1 MRSRMEGKGR
11 KGSAVQ
17 SEILYGPSYSLA
29 VLSLASGETIQ
40 AESGAM
46 VSMTE
51 GIDMQTS
58 TKGGVLKGMKRAVL
72 GGESLFINTFTAER
86 DAEITMAPAFPGDV
100 RQLRLDQEALHVQSG
115 SYMASTGDIAID
127 TKWSGAKTFFSGEGF
142 FMLKLTGSGD
152 LLVSS
157 YGAIR
162 EINLA
167 PGQKMIVDTGHVVAF
182 GETVGYEVHKV
193 SGWKQTFLSGEGLV
207 VHLIGPGR
215 ALLQTRSAHA
225 LAGWL
230 APLLP
235 AGGDSASKGLN
246 IGGFQLGG

>member
-1 MRSRMEGKGR
+1 VK
-11 KGSAVQ
+11 

-29 VLSLASGETIQ
+29 VVTLAGGETIQ

-46 VSMTE
+46 VSMTD
-51 GIDMQTS
+51 GIAMQTS
-58 TKGGVLKGMKRAVL
+58 TKGGLLKGMKRAVL

-100 RQLRLDQEALHVQSG
+100 KLVRLENETMFVQSG
-115 SYMASTGDIAID
+115 SYMASTGDIQID
-127 TKWSGAKTFFSGEGF
+127 TKWGGAKTFFSGEGF
-142 FMLKLTGSGD
+142 FLLKLTGTGD
-152 LLVSS
+152 LLLSS

-162 EINLA
+162 QITIA
-167 PGQKMIVDTGHVVAF
+167 PGEKMIVDTGHVVAF
-182 GETVGYEVHKV
+182 DEGVAYEVHKV
-193 SGWKQTFLSGEGLV
+193 SGWKQTILSGEGLV
-207 VHLIGPGR
+207 VHLKGPGQ

-235 AGGDSASKGLN
+235 SGSDSASGGVS
-246 IGGFQLGG
+246 IGGFKLGG